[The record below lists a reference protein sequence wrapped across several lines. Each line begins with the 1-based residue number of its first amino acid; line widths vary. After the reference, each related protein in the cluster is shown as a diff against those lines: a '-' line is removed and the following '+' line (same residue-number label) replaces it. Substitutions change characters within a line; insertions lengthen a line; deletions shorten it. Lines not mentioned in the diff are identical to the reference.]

1 MREMRT
7 IVLALMIAAV
17 SSATAQSWRNAIIIL
32 PDDKPL
38 DNPYQFPNYYQNN
51 ASYINNS
58 MQNNRPPIPRSGI
71 YTGNADYTNP
81 TRRNI
86 VPYFYGNTTNPSI
99 GAGSSNVTN
108 TVKGNLET
116 NRR

>member
-1 MREMRT
+1 MRT
-7 IVLALMIAAV
+7 IVLALMIFAFN
-17 SSATAQSWRNAIIIL
+17 SAMAQSWRNAIVIL

-58 MQNNRPPIPRSGI
+58 MQNNRPPIPRSGT
-71 YTGNADYTNP
+71 YTGNADYFNP
-81 TRRNI
+81 TRRNTA
-86 VPYFYGNTTNPSI
+86 PYIYGNNINP
-99 GAGSSNVTN
+99 GVGTGSSNVTN
-108 TVKGNLET
+108 TVRGNLET